1 MSVDTNTKHKNLS
14 PYQVNLLDGIR
25 VLVAPRFE
33 QYCTEVHLYT
43 RRGAFGRKLGMDTVH
58 AHGPACRH

>member
-1 MSVDTNTKHKNLS
+1 MSVDTNTKHKNLA
-14 PYQVNLLDGIR
+14 PYRTSLLDGVR

-43 RRGAFGRKLGMDTVH
+43 RRGVLGRKLGMDSVH
-58 AHGPACRH
+58 RHGPACRH

>member
-1 MSVDTNTKHKNLS
+1 MSVDTNTKHKNLE
-14 PYQVNLLDGIR
+14 PYQVILLDGIR
-25 VLVAPRFE
+25 VLVAPRFD

-43 RRGAFGRKLGMDTVH
+43 RRGLLGLKLGMDTVH

>member
-1 MSVDTNTKHKNLS
+1 MSVDTNTKHKNLE
-14 PYQVNLLDGIR
+14 PYRVSQVGAIR

-33 QYCTEVHLYT
+33 DYCTEVHLYT
-43 RRGAFGRKLGMDTVH
+43 RRGVLGPKLGMDTVH